1 MPYASLAPSYAG
13 RGCVLAAPV
22 HRRVEDRHAT
32 RLVGRRDT
40 IRVDEGLRDARIR
53 EVAHAVVANA
63 LRELESSLLLLGRP
77 LVPREPRR
85 LEILAPAERVLERRR
100 VRIHRRAVR
109 DGVDRQCAGCVWV
122 REGAYAVAAHAFGEL
137 HDLRASGR
145 RALSSAAHAASC
157 GSVVSAAARASTAGT
172 DRDERKDERHARGHC
187 PSLPCHWWL
196 PTCSAMKWPHVCV
209 AALRMVMP
217 PGLLADG
224 ILVVS
229 MSGCPLTGS
238 GKSGTPFARTHWAN
252 LRAADSCAG
261 VSFALKVPGGC
272 KDLHAATAFVQTAG
286 VTLTPYDGNWPDA
299 SGSGK
304 SPTPLVRMHSVNFT
318 AFCRGVSVRAAVLV
332 VLPVSATAVE
342 VLAPLLLCA
351 PPQPAPAAATTT
363 TKPARGQRRF
373 LM

>member
-1 MPYASLAPSYAG
+1 
-13 RGCVLAAPV
+13 
-22 HRRVEDRHAT
+22 
-32 RLVGRRDT
+32 
-40 IRVDEGLRDARIR
+40 
-53 EVAHAVVANA
+53 
-63 LRELESSLLLLGRP
+63 
-77 LVPREPRR
+77 
-85 LEILAPAERVLERRR
+85 
-100 VRIHRRAVR
+100 
-109 DGVDRQCAGCVWV
+109 
-122 REGAYAVAAHAFGEL
+122 
-137 HDLRASGR
+137 
-145 RALSSAAHAASC
+145 
-157 GSVVSAAARASTAGT
+157 
-172 DRDERKDERHARGHC
+172 
-187 PSLPCHWWL
+187 
-196 PTCSAMKWPHVCV
+196 MKWPHLCV

-229 MSGCPLTGS
+229 MSGCQLTGS

-363 TKPARGQRRF
+363 TKPARGQSRF
-373 LM
+373 LMGFLPVIGVCACAAELPELRVPPVMTSFDRRRSERPSRLRPPGRRRSGHGLAGPAPLR